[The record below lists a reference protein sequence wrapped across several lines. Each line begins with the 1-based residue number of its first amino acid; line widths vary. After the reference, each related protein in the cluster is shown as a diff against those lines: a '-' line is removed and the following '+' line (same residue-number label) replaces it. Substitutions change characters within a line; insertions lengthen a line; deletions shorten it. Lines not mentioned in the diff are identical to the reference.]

1 MDRFEY
7 RLHVLKNNGVNIT
20 NLLDIGA
27 YRGEFTKM
35 VHRVW
40 PNVRSWQME
49 ADERQAPYLQSDAIF
64 GLLSSKPN
72 VEVDF
77 YTLGTNSITTGSSMY
92 RELTPYYNNPIVIKK
107 RTTTIDD
114 VAKRVNFRGNWK
126 NCGLV
131 KMDTQGS
138 ELDILMG
145 AENFLKTYQPKFFI
159 IESSVKRYNEGA
171 PLVDDVISFMFNKGY
186 RIRDFMSHVYDQT
199 ESLLQTDI
207 LFERVI

>member
-145 AENFLKTYQPKFFI
+145 GENFLKTYQPKFFI

-171 PLVDDVISFMFNKGY
+171 PLIDDVISFMFNKGY

-207 LFERVI
+207 LFERVT